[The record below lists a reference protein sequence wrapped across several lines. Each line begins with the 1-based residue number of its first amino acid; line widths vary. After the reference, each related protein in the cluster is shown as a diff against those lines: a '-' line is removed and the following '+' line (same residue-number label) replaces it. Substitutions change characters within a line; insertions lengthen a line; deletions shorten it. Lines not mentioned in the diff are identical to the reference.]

1 MTTAINTTTETTNK
15 VSNIQADAAN
25 IGRPAM
31 VEHNGRLC
39 YGIMVS
45 VCLVGD
51 NAVYGF
57 ITAWD
62 ETWCGCLVS
71 GDRVT
76 WCKTPEQK
84 RLAMTAAE
92 YYIACETESL
102 KGQIAYAIK
111 QNKTSWK
118 NTAERQLADIYS
130 LQKYIAK

>member
-1 MTTAINTTTETTNK
+1 MTTAINTTAEKKNK
-15 VSNIQADAAN
+15 VSNIQADANN

-39 YGIMVS
+39 YGIMDS

-62 ETWCGCLVS
+62 ETWCGCLVAS
-71 GDRVT
+71 DRVT
-76 WCKTPEQK
+76 WCKTPEQVQ
-84 RLAMTAAE
+84 RAMGAAANYIERETA
-92 YYIACETESL
+92 SL
-102 KGQIAYAIK
+102 KAMIAYAIE

-118 NTAERQLADIYS
+118 DTAERQLADIYS
-130 LQKYIAK
+130 LQKYITK